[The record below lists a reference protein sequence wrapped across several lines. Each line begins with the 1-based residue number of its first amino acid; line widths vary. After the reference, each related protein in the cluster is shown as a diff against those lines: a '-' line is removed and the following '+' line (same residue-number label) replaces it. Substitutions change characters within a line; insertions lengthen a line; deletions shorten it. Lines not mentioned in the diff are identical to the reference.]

1 MQAQRSEAALRNPG
15 PRIILG
21 HLVNVPA
28 PEDVKSYFDVLEEL
42 NTTGTVKFGAASRER
57 AEAFVDRFGRLRP
70 WVHDTDVMVWNPATD
85 VMVWANN
92 FRTAWSVPRTKDVI
106 KDVNDALSSLFE
118 SRLRYLKPDPFRGLR
133 TPEARPILQP
143 NFASGRLTP
152 IPRTLADALAIELLR
167 AHRAL
172 ARCGNPE
179 CKRLFVKAYSRDGHC
194 SVECGDLM
202 RGKGQRRWA
211 EEHREEL
218 NRRRRKAGRKR

>member
-28 PEDVKSYFDVLEEL
+28 PEDIKSHFDVLEEL
-42 NTTGTVKFGAASRER
+42 VTTGTLRFGAASRAR
-57 AEAFVDRFGRLRP
+57 ARDFIDRFGPLRP
-70 WVHDTDVMVWNPATD
+70 WVGKALAPLFDDITDVMMWSNE
-85 VMVWANN
+85 
-92 FRTAWSVPRTKDVI
+92 FRTAWIVPRTKDVI
-106 KDVNDALSSLFE
+106 RDVNEALSSLFE
-118 SRLRYLKPDPFRGLR
+118 SREHAKADPFRLR
-133 TPEARPILQP
+133 PPEDRPILQP
-143 NFASGRLTP
+143 DFVAGKLIP

-167 AHRAL
+167 ANRAL
-172 ARCGNPE
+172 DRCRNPE
-179 CKRLFVKAYSRDGHC
+179 CKRLFVKAYSRDRHC
-194 SVECGDLM
+194 SAECGDLM